1 MWFYTY
7 LKHPNDVPSLR
18 THIQSSNVFLRLWP
32 QYYLP
37 EEERRSLIVRLCH
50 VVYYLGTL
58 LFLTALTS
66 YTVLEI
72 PSSPSATVEVGLQ
85 CLREEAVATMQDWLR
100 HCFCAGSR
108 VDSLSYW
115 GNRVDGKETFYT

>member
-37 EEERRSLIVRLCH
+37 EGERRSLIVRLCH

-66 YTVLEI
+66 YTTLEI
-72 PSSPSATVEVGLQ
+72 PSSPSATVEVGMR
-85 CLREEAVATMQDWLR
+85 CLREVVATARQEHLR
-100 HCFCAGSR
+100 EGIYVGCDYNAR
-108 VDSLSYW
+108 VPA
-115 GNRVDGKETFYT
+115 